1 MILTVEDG
9 WREEKV
15 ERSSGRALTDET
27 QQCIRTTKSVL
38 PQPISQVTPVII
50 DAPQARRGVILR
62 RRNGMGSRR
71 VCVEA
76 EFVQ

>member
-1 MILTVEDG
+1 MIITVQDG

-15 ERSSGRALTDET
+15 ERSSGRALADET
-27 QQCIRTTKSVL
+27 QQYIRTIKSIL

>member
-1 MILTVEDG
+1 MIITVEDG

-27 QQCIRTTKSVL
+27 QQYIRTTKSTL

-62 RRNGMGSRR
+62 R
-71 VCVEA
+71 
-76 EFVQ
+76 